1 MDPVFTATVDLNY
14 PQSTTN
20 GASKPIV
27 LEETR
32 CRSYHYSNAKQPIQ
46 NLITFEAVTHEQIMK
61 TVQKQLEEVYRLKEI
76 QMEGGNQADLTV

>member
-1 MDPVFTATVDLNY
+1 MDTVFTAALDLNY

-32 CRSYHYSNAKQPIQ
+32 CRSYHHSNAKNNIP

-61 TVQKQLEEVYRLKEI
+61 TVQKQLEEVYKLKE
-76 QMEGGNQADLTV
+76 L